1 MGTMGKACVRIP
13 ATLASCEVNIVKSQ
27 LAEAFCCDLYW
38 WNDKLRL
45 KLKLKL
51 PGIWKHLSV
60 MNCGYTC
67 CCYAA
72 PDIDVCQH
80 VTSIQQIFH
89 CSPGVLLDDAC
100 VPVRWA
106 RTFASVMYKFMCPA
120 GKECC
125 PWQRHLFMSKLWS
138 GKYVSHDRLCSVW
151 KCFVSR
157 FQLLETEVA
166 ESYVREK
173 VLWNYQL

>member
-45 KLKLKL
+45 KLKLL
-51 PGIWKHLSV
+51 GILKHLSV

-80 VTSIQQIFH
+80 VTSIHKIFH
-89 CSPGVLLDDAC
+89 CSPGVLLDYAFTVCSGSLSKDFRIGDVQIYVSSWQRVLSLAEASFH
-100 VPVRWA
+100 VQIVVRK
-106 RTFASVMYKFMCPA
+106 VCK
-120 GKECC
+120 
-125 PWQRHLFMSKLWS
+125 PWQTM
-138 GKYVSHDRLCSVW
+138 LCVEMLCQQALSL
-151 KCFVSR
+151 S
-157 FQLLETEVA
+157 
-166 ESYVREK
+166 
-173 VLWNYQL
+173 